1 MSSQPSWTTP
11 SRLTRGPPRAGSVT
25 YPANTAGPPI
35 TSTPVSPGPQSVQ
48 DPSAPIVTAL
58 ICCPGRTRPT
68 DPGRSSPGLVQ
79 VVAQVASVSP

>member
-1 MSSQPSWTTP
+1 MSSQPSRTTP

-35 TSTPVSPGPQSVQ
+35 TSSPVSPGAQSAH
-48 DPSAPIVTAL
+48 DPLPIRTAL

-79 VVAQVASVSP
+79 VLAQVASVRP